1 MNTIMEPPI
10 NAATKF
16 IFDDIYQNSMD
27 AFLKNGEIW
36 TSYSPKLERR
46 GFGRRKGD
54 RILLSIHEAVYLSTK
69 GSLRVLKGEEEVSS
83 KELLKML
90 ESPSYYFAYE
100 DLRERGHRIKPDGRY
115 FTWRETEILAL
126 SEREKIRFP
135 ELKDFTGIIAVVDEE
150 GEVTYYRSGIVE
162 PRGEQKEELMSFSG
176 TFVGDR
182 VLTTNTEIF
191 RKYFYGS
198 ERNNVVTLSLVEA
211 VYLAEKGYLHLDED
225 FNIVSKKA
233 KELEKN
239 FERKYE
245 VYRDLKER
253 NFVVKTGFKF
263 GSDFRVYERVESL
276 SDLPHSKYLIK
287 IADDTPFDPS
297 EVAGMVRLAQNV
309 RKRMLFVFE
318 SGGRNFYYMMERI
331 RV

>member
-1 MNTIMEPPI
+1 ME
-10 NAATKF
+10 
-16 IFDDIYQNSMD
+16 
-27 AFLKNGEIW
+27 NGKIW
-36 TSYSPKLERR
+36 TFYSPKLERR

-54 RILLSIHEAVYLSTK
+54 RIILSIHEAIYLSTK
-69 GSLRVLKGEEEVSS
+69 GSLRVFKGEEEVSS
-83 KELLKML
+83 KELFKML
-90 ESPSYYFAYE
+90 ENPSYYFAYE
-100 DLRERGHRIKPDGRY
+100 DLRERGHRIRPNGRY
-115 FTWRETEILAL
+115 FTWKEKEIIAF

-135 ELKDFTGIIAVVDEE
+135 ELKDFRGIIAVVDEE
-150 GEVTYYRSGIVE
+150 GEVTYYRSGIIE
-162 PRGEQKEELMSFSG
+162 PYGVQKEELMSFSG

-182 VLTTNTEIF
+182 VLTANTEIF

-211 VYLAEKGYLHLDED
+211 AYLAEKGYLHLDED
-225 FNIVSKKA
+225 INELSEKA
-233 KELEKN
+233 RELEKN

-287 IADDTPFDPS
+287 IADDVSFDPS

-309 RKRMLFVFE
+309 RKKMLFVFE
-318 SGGRNFYYMMERI
+318 DNGKNLYYLMERI

>member
-1 MNTIMEPPI
+1 
-10 NAATKF
+10 
-16 IFDDIYQNSMD
+16 MD
-27 AFLKNGEIW
+27 AFLENGEIW
-36 TSYSPKLERR
+36 APYSPKLERR
-46 GFGRRKGD
+46 GFGKRKGD
-54 RILLSIHEAVYLSTK
+54 RIILSIHEAIYLSTK
-69 GSLRVLKGEEEVSS
+69 GSLRVLRGEEELSP
-83 KELLKML
+83 KDLLKML

-115 FTWRETEILAL
+115 FTWRDKEIIAF

-150 GEVTYYRSGIVE
+150 GEVTYYHSGIVE
-162 PRGEQKEELMSFSG
+162 PLGKQKEELMSFSG
-176 TFVGDR
+176 TFIGDR
-182 VLTTNTEIF
+182 VLTTNTEIYK
-191 RKYFYGS
+191 KYFYGS

-211 VYLAEKGYLHLDED
+211 VYLAEKGCLQLDEEPE
-225 FNIVSKKA
+225 IILKKA
-233 KELEKN
+233 RKLEKN

-287 IADDTPFDPS
+287 IVDDEPFDPS

-309 RKRMLFVFE
+309 RKRILFVFE
-318 SGGRNFYYMMERI
+318 AEDRNFYYLLERI

>member
-1 MNTIMEPPI
+1 
-10 NAATKF
+10 
-16 IFDDIYQNSMD
+16 MD
-27 AFLKNGEIW
+27 AFLENGEIW
-36 TSYSPKLERR
+36 TPYSPKLERR

-54 RILLSIHEAVYLSTK
+54 RIILSIHEAIYLSTK
-69 GSLRVLKGEEEVSS
+69 GSLRVFRREEEISP
-83 KELLKML
+83 KELLKLL

-115 FTWRETEILAL
+115 FTWREKEIMAF

-162 PRGEQKEELMSFSG
+162 PQGEQKEELTTFSG

-182 VLTTNTEIF
+182 VLTANTEIF

-211 VYLAEKGYLHLDED
+211 VYLAEKGYLQLAED
-225 FNIVSKKA
+225 IEIISKKA
-233 KELEKN
+233 RELEKN

-287 IADDTPFDPS
+287 IVDNAPLDPS

-309 RKRMLFVFE
+309 RKKILFAFE
-318 SGGRNFYYMMERI
+318 AEGRNFYYLMERM

>member
-1 MNTIMEPPI
+1 
-10 NAATKF
+10 
-16 IFDDIYQNSMD
+16 MD
-27 AFLKNGEIW
+27 AFLENGEIW
-36 TSYSPKLERR
+36 VPYSPKLERR
-46 GFGRRKGD
+46 GFGRRKGE
-54 RILLSIHEAVYLSTK
+54 RIFLSIHEAIYLSTK
-69 GSLRVLKGEEEVSS
+69 GSLRVLKGGREVNP

-90 ESPSYYFAYE
+90 ENPSFYFAYE
-100 DLRERGHRIKPDGRY
+100 DLRERGHRIRPDGRH
-115 FTWRETEILAL
+115 FTWKEKEIMAF
-126 SEREKIRFP
+126 SERERIRFP
-135 ELKDFTGIIAVVDEE
+135 ELKDFAGIIAVVDEE

-162 PRGEQKEELMSFSG
+162 PLGRQMEELTAFSG

-211 VYLAEKGYLHLDED
+211 VYLAEKGYLQLDESLD
-225 FNIVSKKA
+225 RITGKA

-253 NFVVKTGFKF
+253 KFVVKTGFKF
-263 GSDFRVYERVESL
+263 GSDFRIYEKVESL

-287 IADDTPFDPS
+287 IVDDAPFNPS
-297 EVAGMVRLAQNV
+297 QVAGMVRLAQNV
-309 RKRMLFVFE
+309 RKKMLFVFE
-318 SGGRNFYYMMERI
+318 AEGRNFYYMMERI